1 MVWPNLGAEEG
12 SAWPQRTE
20 LPRVAATLR
29 LWRHLLGAS
38 QGLLLPTGAPAAPS
52 EDWPETLGPRPGD
65 PVFEWLAGRPA
76 VCWLADEEAR
86 LALEAAGV
94 SCPGPAPEIVRQ
106 VHDKAF
112 AATSADAAGYAP
124 GCLAGLC
131 ITYSPDD
138 LADPA
143 RWVEALGA
151 QLKGWPEWTRGRFTL
166 KPRIGSSGRGRVGG
180 RSEALE
186 SEKIR
191 AALPRLARQG
201 GAVLEPWLR
210 READLSA
217 MLHIA
222 EPGAPGSGGVTLLG
236 TAEQRLAPS
245 GVYLGHLGE
254 IDSRGR
260 VFSAGP
266 WEEAMREAAGAMA
279 SEARRA
285 GYWGPCGI
293 DGFTFRGPDAPAPI
307 LRPVV
312 EFNARFTVGIVV
324 VGLIRRALAQIRGP
338 LALEPGERRGFLFA
352 LDPPPGFASWEA
364 VAEAAGS
371 DSHLVTLGSP
381 GEGDPPPARPALLFA
396 RSADALRAA
405 LDSSNPGAD

>member
-1 MVWPNLGAEEG
+1 MG
-12 SAWPQRTE
+12 

-38 QGLLLPTGAPAAPS
+38 QRLLLPSGAPGALA
-52 EDWPETLGPRPGD
+52 ENWPESLGPRPSE
-65 PVFEWLAGRPA
+65 PVFDWLAAQPA
-76 VCWLADEEAR
+76 ACWLADEEAR
-86 LALEAAGV
+86 LGLAASGV
-94 SCPGPAPEIVRQ
+94 PCPGPAPEIVRS

-112 AATSADAAGYAP
+112 ATASADAAGYAP
-124 GCLAGLC
+124 ACLAGLC
-131 ITYSPDD
+131 VSYSPGD
-138 LADPA
+138 LADPE
-143 RWVEALGA
+143 RWVEALA
-151 QLKGWPEWTRGRFTL
+151 ARLKDWPEWTHGRFTL

-180 RSEALE
+180 RSGALE
-186 SEKIR
+186 PEKIR

-201 GAVLEPWLR
+201 GAVLEPWLDR
-210 READLSA
+210 QVDLSA

-222 EPGAPGSGGVTLLG
+222 EPGAPGPGGVTLLG

-260 VFSAGP
+260 VFSADP
-266 WEEAMREAAGAMA
+266 WEEAMREAAGAIA
-279 SEARRA
+279 QQAQRT

-293 DGFTFRGPDAPAPI
+293 DGFTFRGPGPGTPI

-324 VGLIRRALAQIRGP
+324 IGLIRRALGQIKSS

-352 LDPPPGFASWEA
+352 LDPPPGFACWETL
-364 VAEAAGS
+364 AEETGPGSLLLPLAGHAP
-371 DSHLVTLGSP
+371 D
-381 GEGDPPPARPALLFA
+381 DPDPAQPALLFA
-396 RSADALRAA
+396 RQADSLRAA
-405 LDSSNPGAD
+405 LESPGPPAG